1 MLSDDGDDGGEFGD
15 DRHDSSG
22 VPEDA
27 LEGDFFGE
35 DVE

>member
-27 LEGDFFGE
+27 LEGDFFSE